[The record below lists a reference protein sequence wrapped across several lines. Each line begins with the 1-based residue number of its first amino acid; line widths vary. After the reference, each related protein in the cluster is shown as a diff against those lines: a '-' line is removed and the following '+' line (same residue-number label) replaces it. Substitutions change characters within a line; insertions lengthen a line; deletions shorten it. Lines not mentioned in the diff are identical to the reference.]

1 MKERIRKLPSTVFSL
16 VLAFSMALGLMPGMC
31 MTAYADHQYPLWVG
45 GTQVTDSN
53 CSDLETN
60 HWSYSAE
67 THTLTLKNFS
77 VNQRGYQYGIQNAA
91 AAIYYSG
98 QDNLTISLI
107 GTNRITMVPDC
118 SSDCG
123 IVSAT
128 ADSTLFFSGTGS
140 LTITSAGDGYHYF
153 YDAAIYSS
161 GSVVFNSGSFNVGDT
176 NNPNYGIKSPSV
188 TIGSGIPSFDAKGY
202 SGAFSD
208 LVQNAAIGIGYYNQG
223 GKAKADVIDI
233 HETPVSLK
241 YTPLWGSPRAYQEVS
256 FPRSQFTLEFTPNG
270 GSGTMASLTVT
281 EGETIKL
288 PECGFDPPEKTQLFS
303 RWDVTGVDLIGTPG
317 TELLIARNCLL
328 GGKITAEARW
338 VESTEAMAVVKPEA
352 NDLTYNGALHE
363 LVTQGIP
370 WRGTM
375 LFVIG
380 DSGEQAPDSGWS
392 EDIPKRTEAGTYY
405 VWFMVKS
412 TQVGTADSKPLCVV
426 AEIKKAN
433 AVAATVTANNRTYD
447 GTEQALVSVDNTTLF
462 GGTMYYAVTTGRTAP
477 DKSSYTTFIPRA
489 TSAGTYY
496 VWYKVVGDAN
506 HKDTEAAYVISKI
519 APITVPTSAPT
530 SVPKTGDDSLPFLWF
545 GMIILGAIGLGG
557 LAVTKFRK

>member
-16 VLAFSMALGLMPGMC
+16 VMAFSMALGLMPGMC

-45 GTQVTDSN
+45 GTQVIDSN

-67 THTLTLKNFS
+67 THTLTLKNFN
-77 VNQRGYQYGIQNAA
+77 VNQRGYRYSINAA

-140 LTITSAGDGYHYF
+140 LTITSAGDGPHYF

-223 GKAKADVIDI
+223 GKAKADVIGI

-270 GSGTMASLTVT
+270 GSGTIMRV
-281 EGETIKL
+281 
-288 PECGFDPPEKTQLFS
+288 
-303 RWDVTGVDLIGTPG
+303 R
-317 TELLIARNCLL
+317 
-328 GGKITAEARW
+328 
-338 VESTEAMAVVKPEA
+338 
-352 NDLTYNGALHE
+352 
-363 LVTQGIP
+363 
-370 WRGTM
+370 
-375 LFVIG
+375 
-380 DSGEQAPDSGWS
+380 
-392 EDIPKRTEAGTYY
+392 
-405 VWFMVKS
+405 
-412 TQVGTADSKPLCVV
+412 
-426 AEIKKAN
+426 
-433 AVAATVTANNRTYD
+433 
-447 GTEQALVSVDNTTLF
+447 
-462 GGTMYYAVTTGRTAP
+462 
-477 DKSSYTTFIPRA
+477 
-489 TSAGTYY
+489 SAGKNTA
-496 VWYKVVGDAN
+496 VQQMGCDRGRSHRN
-506 HKDTEAAYVISKI
+506 SRHR
-519 APITVPTSAPT
+519 APYSP
-530 SVPKTGDDSLPFLWF
+530 
-545 GMIILGAIGLGG
+545 
-557 LAVTKFRK
+557 